1 MTHRPTHRPT
11 RRTRSVMSEQV
22 ASGRALIGELVGDQA
37 GSWDLARELP
47 AELLHKLGAQGL
59 LCAEVSAAYGGLGAS
74 SQHSGE
80 LTAYVGSLCSSLRSI
95 MTSQGMAAWT
105 VQRFGDREQRRR
117 YLGELTS
124 GQLAAV
130 AFSEPGAGSDLSA
143 IRTEIGIS
151 GDEAVLDGQKMW
163 VTGA

>member
-1 MTHRPTHRPT
+1 MTDH
-11 RRTRSVMSEQV
+11 Q
-22 ASGRALIGELVGDQA
+22 
-37 GSWDLARELP
+37 DLARERAVIGDLVGGQPGAWDLAGELP
-47 AELLHKLGAQGL
+47 AGLLRKLGAMGV
-59 LCAEVSAAYGGLGAS
+59 LCAEVPAAFGGLAATS
-74 SQHSGE
+74 RRNGE

-117 YLGELTS
+117 YLADLTS

-143 IRTEIGIS
+143 IQAEIGIS
-151 GDEAVLDGQKMW
+151 GEPPINRYRRVNSSSRASSGSRPPRML
-163 VTGA
+163 AR